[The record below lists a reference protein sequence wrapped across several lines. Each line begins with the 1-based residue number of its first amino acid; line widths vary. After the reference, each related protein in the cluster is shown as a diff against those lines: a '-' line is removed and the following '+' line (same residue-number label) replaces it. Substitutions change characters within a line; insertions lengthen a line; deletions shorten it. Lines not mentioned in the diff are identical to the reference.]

1 VSADAASA
9 STSSTPTGA
18 EYELVERRQLN
29 AQRDPYPDTVVVG
42 RIGRPHGVRGLATV
56 EVRTDD
62 PDLRF
67 APGVALRTDPPERGP
82 LTVVDKRW
90 HSGTLLLQ
98 LAGPSGEVY
107 GTREA
112 VDELRN
118 TLLLVPVADL
128 PAIDDPDSY
137 YDHQLVGLTARLP
150 DGTVIGEVTV
160 VRHEAQDLLV
170 VRRPD
175 APEALIPFVS
185 AIVPTVDLAGGFLV
199 VDPPEGLLEL

>member
-1 VSADAASA
+1 L
-9 STSSTPTGA
+9 STANDPTT
-18 EYELVERRQLN
+18 
-29 AQRDPYPDTVVVG
+29 DTVVVG
-42 RIGRPHGVRGLATV
+42 RIGRPHGVRGLVTV

-67 APGVALRTDPPERGP
+67 TPGAELLTEPAARGP
-82 LTVVDKRW
+82 LTVTGRKW

-98 LAGPSGEVY
+98 LAGPTGEIY

-112 VDELRN
+112 ADTLRN
-118 TLLLVPVADL
+118 TVLLVPLESL
-128 PAIDDPDSY
+128 PEIEDPDSF
-137 YDHQLVGLTARLP
+137 YDHQLVGLTVRLP
-150 DGTVIGEVTV
+150 DDSVVGEITA

-170 VRRPD
+170 VRRGVGGETS

-185 AIVPTVDLAGGFLV
+185 AIVPTVDVAGGFLV

>member
-1 VSADAASA
+1 M
-9 STSSTPTGA
+9 
-18 EYELVERRQLN
+18 N
-29 AQRDPYPDTVVVG
+29 AQHDPYPDTVVVG

-67 APGVALRTDPPERGP
+67 APGAVLLTDPAERGP
-82 LTVVDKRW
+82 VTVVDKRW

-98 LAGPSGEVY
+98 VAGPSGALY

-118 TLLLVPVADL
+118 TLLLVPMADL
-128 PAIDDPDSY
+128 PEIEDPDSF
-137 YDHQLVGLTARLP
+137 YDHQLVGLTVRLP
-150 DGTVIGEVTV
+150 DDTVVGEVIA

-170 VRRPD
+170 VGRPD
-175 APEALIPFVS
+175 ADEALIPFVS

>member
-1 VSADAASA
+1 LSE
-9 STSSTPTGA
+9 SSI
-18 EYELVERRQLN
+18 
-29 AQRDPYPDTVVVG
+29 DTVVVG

-67 APGVALRTDPPERGP
+67 APGQVLITDPPGRGP

-98 LAGPSGEVY
+98 LAAPSGEVY
-107 GTREA
+107 ALRET

-128 PAIDDPDSY
+128 PEIEDPDSY

-150 DGTVIGEVTV
+150 DESVLGEVSA

-170 VRRPD
+170 IHRPD
-175 APEALIPFVS
+175 GPEVLVPFVS
-185 AIVPTVDLAGGFLV
+185 AIVPTVDLAGGFVV
-199 VDPPEGLLEL
+199 VDPPEGLLDL

>member
-1 VSADAASA
+1 MPG
-9 STSSTPTGA
+9 TPH
-18 EYELVERRQLN
+18 
-29 AQRDPYPDTVVVG
+29 DDDTVVVG

-67 APGVALRTDPPERGP
+67 APGTVLRTDPAARGP

-98 LAGPSGEVY
+98 LAAPSGEVY
-107 GTREA
+107 DARET
-112 VDELRN
+112 VDTLRN
-118 TLLLVPVADL
+118 TMLLVPVAEL
-128 PAIDDPDSY
+128 PEIEDPDAF
-137 YDHQLVGLTARLP
+137 YDHQLVGLSARLP
-150 DGTVIGEVTV
+150 DGSVIGEVTA

-170 VRRPD
+170 VRRG
-175 APEALIPFVS
+175 EGGEVLVPFVA
-185 AIVPTVDLAGGFLV
+185 AIVPTVDVAGGFLV

>member
-1 VSADAASA
+1 L
-9 STSSTPTGA
+9 P
-18 EYELVERRQLN
+18 EQ
-29 AQRDPYPDTVVVG
+29 PFDTVVVG

-67 APGVALRTDPPERGP
+67 APGAVLVTDPPERGP

-118 TLLLVPVADL
+118 TLMLVPIADL
-128 PAIDDPDSY
+128 PEIDEPDSF
-137 YDHQLVGLTARLP
+137 YDHQLVGLTVRLP
-150 DGTVIGEVTV
+150 DGTVVGEVTAIH
-160 VRHEAQDLLV
+160 HEAQDLLV
-170 VRRPD
+170 VRRRVGGEDPT
-175 APEALIPFVS
+175 AEALIPFVS
-185 AIVPTVDLAGGFLV
+185 AIVPTVDVAGGFLV
-199 VDPPEGLLEL
+199 VDPPEGLLDL